1 MLAHMVA
8 LLGLAGQAAALQV
21 GFRAPVVAAPRAAT
35 FMQSTQVASLLTANA
50 ALVSELASIAPDV
63 SELTRLRFAIQF
75 PDPAEA
81 KAAMKENVAW
91 RAGAGKSIVESA
103 AKAIA
108 EATAAGGWDNEP
120 VRAAAPHAAAIN
132 EFISPKNIL
141 TLSTAEGD
149 LVYCIRASLV
159 DDKAMMSK
167 VSVDQVVDFFL
178 YAKEVHSL
186 VANARSKQSGRLCNV
201 IFANDITGTR
211 KPPDPLF
218 GKALTASSKSFE
230 KLYPGLAGP
239 TMILNLPFILQ
250 AFVSLFKPLFPKS
263 VQARLKFEKAPVLS
277 KLGELTILTTDSS
290 KRALFLAEINGLL
303 DDGFYA
309 TKGNM

>member
-1 MLAHMVA
+1 MRSVVLSV
-8 LLGLAGQAAALQV
+8 LGLAGHAAALQV
-21 GFRAPVVAAPRAAT
+21 GFRAPAMTAPRAAAY
-35 FMQSTQVASLLTANA
+35 MQTQVESLLTANG
-50 ALVSELASIAPDV
+50 ALVESLASIAPDV
-63 SELTRLRFAIQF
+63 SELTRLRFALQF

-81 KAAMKENVAW
+81 KDAMRENVAW

-103 AKAIA
+103 AKAVA
-108 EATAAGGWDNEP
+108 EATAGGGWDNEP

-132 EFISPKNIL
+132 EFVSPKNIL
-141 TLSTAEGD
+141 TLSTEQGD
-149 LVYCIRASLV
+149 LVYVIRASLV
-159 DDKAMMSK
+159 DDKKMMSK

-250 AFVSLFKPLFPKS
+250 AFVGLFKPLFPKS
-263 VQARLKFEKAPVLS
+263 VQARLKFTQAPVLS
-277 KLGELTILTTDSS
+277 KLGELTVLTTDSS
-290 KRALFLAEINGLL
+290 KRKLFLAEINDLL

-309 TKGNM
+309 TKGRM